1 MYLLHPSGR
10 PSQNRESTKHRAG
23 VRLSGDREQWDL
35 RAVASAAGGRLIHGD
50 VDLPGVGGLIPT
62 TIAAAYCPPGG
73 TTTNRPKA
81 WLAQERILAAAGL
94 ALIDRCRRL
103 GRVLL
108 LGMDANAIASSL
120 ATVISKSF
128 GARNTT
134 NASVLDRCPTFVAKE
149 KSSSSS
155 KVVDLFR

>member
-1 MYLLHPSGR
+1 MYS
-10 PSQNRESTKHRAG
+10 K
-23 VRLSGDREQWDL
+23 LSFDCSEDLENATDR
-35 RAVASAAGGRLIHGD
+35 
-50 VDLPGVGGLIPT
+50 
-62 TIAAAYCPPGG
+62 
-73 TTTNRPKA
+73 
-81 WLAQERILAAAGL
+81 
-94 ALIDRCRRL
+94 
-103 GRVLL
+103 
-108 LGMDANAIASSL
+108 ANAIASSL